1 MIQAQI
7 LQHQQ
12 QQEQQRQ
19 QQEQQ
24 LQWDQQHLL
33 LRTEQ
38 ERQQRQQQQWPS
50 HPLSA
55 HLQLQRAWVR
65 NAGPSAEVAGLTSQL
80 LVDRRHQQH
89 YHQQQ
94 QQQQAEQQHQI
105 SAGVEAAIAT
115 APPAATREIQYATK
129 LLQDWYPA
137 IELDG
142 TGWYDL
148 ADFLAQPALV
158 LYQQQA
164 T

>member
-1 MIQAQI
+1 MIQGQI
-7 LQHQQ
+7 LQHRQ

-38 ERQQRQQQQWPS
+38 ERQQR
-50 HPLSA
+50 HKAAVAA
-55 HLQLQRAWVR
+55 HLQLQRAATSWVR
-65 NAGPSAEVAGLTSQL
+65 TAEPSAEVAGLTSKL
-80 LVDRRHQQH
+80 LVDLQHQQN
-89 YHQQQ
+89 YDQQ

>member
-1 MIQAQI
+1 MQAQI

-12 QQEQQRQ
+12 QQAQQRQ

-24 LQWDQQHLL
+24 LQWDAQHLL

-38 ERQQRQQQQWPS
+38 ERQQR
-50 HPLSA
+50 HKAAVAA
-55 HLQLQRAWVR
+55 HLQLQRAATSWVR
-65 NAGPSAEVAGLTSQL
+65 TAEPSAEVAGLTSKL
-80 LVDRRHQQH
+80 LVDLQHQQN
-89 YHQQQ
+89 YDQQQ

-129 LLQDWYPA
+129 LLQNWYPA
-137 IELDG
+137 MQLDEAA
-142 TGWYDL
+142 WNDL
-148 ADFLAQPALV
+148 PEFLAQPALL
-158 LYQQQA
+158 LYQAQA